1 MQLRLRLLGIGTAT
15 AAALAVVHLGATS
28 GRAAPPSPIAVLEHS
43 SAGRL
48 SVVANKPESSSSDVA
63 PPQNVTQDEE
73 DSAQEGTE
81 VPVADSLT
89 LVTHQVLPAESL
101 SDISDRYGVSEDAI
115 VALNELD
122 PLHPKLR
129 AGSALQVNARIVPP
143 PRRRVEHIVRFGDN
157 WRSLA
162 ARYQVSERQ
171 LHAWNRE
178 VPRRFAAGDVLTVWT
193 EGPVTMA
200 ELSGLGLDRS
210 AEGLSLMEILDGAES
225 RGSPDRGRLLH
236 GVQLPQ
242 NEELYTVRRPDFA
255 FGSTHM
261 VQNLQLAL
269 AKFRSHSDYAHELI
283 VSDMSKRRGGRYG
296 HHDSHQSGRDVD
308 IWLPRTD
315 EVEPGKPPGSA
326 SQINW
331 PATWSLVKALIRT
344 GEVQYI
350 FLTRARQRLLYK
362 AAQADGFDRVALGEI
377 LQYPRR
383 AQTAI
388 VRHASGHTKHM
399 HVRFRCAPSERHCR

>member
-1 MQLRLRLLGIGTAT
+1 MVVLLRLRILLTGAT
-15 AAALAVVHLGATS
+15 ILAVALVFVHLGANA
-28 GRAAPPSPIAVLEHS
+28 GRAAPTTPVAALEHPNAAKMGNAVRS
-43 SAGRL
+43 SEPGDR
-48 SVVANKPESSSSDVA
+48 DVTRGGATSA
-63 PPQNVTQDEE
+63 PTSLEPQGAEAAT
-73 DSAQEGTE
+73 
-81 VPVADSLT
+81 LT
-89 LVTHQVLPAESL
+89 AIVHKVLPAESL
-101 SDISDRYGVSEDAI
+101 QDICERYGVTEEAVI
-115 VALNELD
+115 ARNGLD
-122 PLHPKLR
+122 PTHPRLR
-129 AGSALQVNARIVPP
+129 AGSTLDVLARQVPP
-143 PRRRVEHIVRFGDN
+143 PRKRVEHIVRFGDN

-178 VPRRFAAGDVLTVWT
+178 VPRRFAAGDVLIVWT
-193 EGPVTMA
+193 EGSLSSA

-210 AEGLSLMEILDGAES
+210 TDGLSLPEVEDGGES

-236 GVQLPQ
+236 GVQLPE
-242 NEELYTVRRPDFA
+242 NEDLYTVRRPDFA
-255 FGSTHM
+255 YGSSHM
-261 VQNLQLAL
+261 VENLQLAL
-269 AKFRSHSDYAHELI
+269 AKFRTQSDFPHELI
-283 VSDMSKRRGGRYG
+283 ISDMSRPRGGRYG

-315 EVEPGKPPGSA
+315 DVEPGKPPASA
-326 SQINW
+326 SQIDW

-350 FLTRARQRLLYK
+350 FLTRTRQRLLYK
-362 AAQADGFDRVALGEI
+362 AAQADGFDKVALGDI

-399 HVRFRCAPSERHCR
+399 HVRFRCAPSERYCR